1 MNNEIWVWAEHE
13 HGEVR
18 ESSLEL
24 LGEARR
30 LAKALDGKVC
40 ALSLGDTVAG
50 LTANLVAYGADV
62 VYTFEDPRL
71 KACGVDLY
79 LHAFSNLA
87 HQQSPLIVLI
97 AATPDGAALAPRLAA
112 RMKWGYA
119 ANAAKIA
126 VQPDRSLQVN
136 RSTCLDKA
144 HAVLAFPPCCA
155 VVATIKPGSI
165 GLERPVRSRSAEIVK
180 PALGDVPPTRTEV
193 QGVVKADPKV
203 VALDEAERVVAAGC
217 GFRTKEDLDFVWKLS
232 EALGAAVGGSK
243 PMFDRGWL
251 PHSRLVGQSSG
262 RRLSSRL
269 FVAAGIS
276 GTSYF
281 VEGMRDSRLIV
292 AINSDKGAP
301 LMKLADLAV
310 CGDLYE
316 ILPELTRQLGER
328 RKGAQ

>member
-1 MNNEIWVWAEHE
+1 MKDEIWVWAEHE
-13 HGEVR
+13 HDEVR
-18 ESSLEL
+18 EVSLEL

-30 LAKALDGKVC
+30 LAKAIDGKVC
-40 ALSLGDTVAG
+40 ALILGDAISG

-62 VYTFEDPRL
+62 VYAFEDPRL
-71 KACGVDLY
+71 KAYGADLY
-79 LHAFSNLA
+79 LHAFSRLA
-87 HQQSPLIVLI
+87 GEHSPLIVLI
-97 AATPDGAALAPRLAA
+97 AATPDGAGAAPRLAA
-112 RMKWGYA
+112 RMSWGYA
-119 ANAAKIA
+119 ANTTKIA

-144 HAVLAFPPCCA
+144 HAVLSFAPDCT

-165 GLERPVRSRSAEIVK
+165 GLERPARSRSGEIVQQ
-180 PALGDVPPTRTEV
+180 ALGAAPPSRTLV

-203 VALDEAERVVAAGC
+203 VGLDEAERVVAAGC
-217 GFRTKEDLDFVWKLS
+217 GFRAKEDLDLVWKLS
-232 EALGAAVGGSK
+232 EALSAAVGGSK

-251 PHSRLVGQSSG
+251 PHNRLVGQSSG

-281 VEGMRDSRLIV
+281 VEGMRDSRLIM